1 MDILCEF
8 ASVFGDFIIS
18 CGYFAYK
25 GFLLFFHDSCNFV

>member
-1 MDILCEF
+1 MDILCDF

-25 GFLLFFHDSCNFV
+25 GFLLFFHYSCNFV